1 MEKRRGISAA
11 FFCLPPLSGEVSHG
25 VCRDGRVENPG
36 AECYNGGK
44 RGDSMTDLQKK
55 LFSMADEKY
64 RDFQSKLMPTVP
76 KEKIIGIRTP
86 LLRKFAKD
94 FSKTPEA
101 EVFLKNLPHEY
112 YEENNLHAFLLEF
125 INDYEKAAEKVT
137 EFLPFV
143 DNWATCDSMSPK
155 IFGKHKKELLE
166 QIEIWLSAKDTY
178 SVRFGIKMLM
188 EHFLGEDFSPEYPE
202 KVVKIESEE
211 YYIRMMQAWYFATA
225 LAKNYNSVL
234 PFIEGRKLEKW
245 THNKAIQKA
254 VESYRIA
261 EERKTYLRKFKI

>member
-1 MEKRRGISAA
+1 MQ
-11 FFCLPPLSGEVSHG
+11 
-25 VCRDGRVENPG
+25 
-36 AECYNGGK
+36 
-44 RGDSMTDLQKK
+44 DLKSV

-94 FSKTPEA
+94 FSKNPEA
-101 EVFLKNLPHEY
+101 KVFIGNLPHEY
-112 YEENNLHAFLLEF
+112 YEENNLHAFLLEYMKDF
-125 INDYEKAAEKVT
+125 DGCAEEVT
-137 EFLPFV
+137 KFLPFV

-155 IFGKHKKELLE
+155 IFGENKEKLCGY
-166 QIEIWLSAKDTY
+166 IEKWLSAEDTY

-188 EHFLGEDFSPEYPE
+188 EHFLGEDFSSEYPE
-202 KVVKIESEE
+202 RVAKIKSEE

-225 LAKNYNSVL
+225 LAKQYDAVL
-234 PFIEGRKLEKW
+234 PFIENKKLEKW

-254 VESYRIA
+254 IESYRIT
-261 EERKTYLRKFKI
+261 EEQKKYLRTLKM

>member
-1 MEKRRGISAA
+1 MEKLKPI
-11 FFCLPPLSGEVSHG
+11 
-25 VCRDGRVENPG
+25 
-36 AECYNGGK
+36 
-44 RGDSMTDLQKK
+44 
-55 LFSMADEKY
+55 LFSMADENY

-101 EVFLKNLPHEY
+101 KIFLENLPHEF

-125 INDYEKAAEKVT
+125 ITDFDECAEAVT
-137 EFLPFV
+137 KFLPFV
-143 DNWATCDSMSPK
+143 DNWATCDSLSPK
-155 IFGKHKKELLE
+155 VFGKNKEKLLHR
-166 QIEIWLSAKDTY
+166 IEKWLSAGDTY

-188 EHFLGEDFSPEYPE
+188 EHFLGEDFSAGYPE
-202 KVVKIESEE
+202 RVAKIRSEE

-225 LAKNYNSVL
+225 LAKQYEAVL
-234 PFIEGRKLEKW
+234 PFIENRKLEKW

-254 VESYRIA
+254 IESYRIT
-261 EERKTYLRKFKI
+261 EEQKEYLRKFKI

>member
-1 MEKRRGISAA
+1 
-11 FFCLPPLSGEVSHG
+11 
-25 VCRDGRVENPG
+25 
-36 AECYNGGK
+36 
-44 RGDSMTDLQKK
+44 MTDLQKI

-64 RDFQSKLMPTVP
+64 RDFQSGLMPTVP

-86 LLRKFAKD
+86 VLRKFAKE
-94 FSKTPEA
+94 FSETPQA
-101 EVFLKNLPHEY
+101 EEFLKNLPHYY

-125 INDYEKAAEKVT
+125 ITDYEKAAEKVT

-155 IFGKHKKELLE
+155 IFRKHKAELPE
-166 QIEIWLSAKDTY
+166 QIEKWLLAEDTY

-188 EHFLGEDFSPEYPE
+188 EHFLGEDFRPEYAE
-202 KVVKIESEE
+202 RVAEIKSEE

-225 LAKNYNSVL
+225 LAKNYDEVL
-234 PFIEGRKLEKW
+234 PFIRERKLERW

-254 VESYRIA
+254 VESYRITDEQKA
-261 EERKTYLRKFKI
+261 YLRKFKM

>member
-1 MEKRRGISAA
+1 MQ
-11 FFCLPPLSGEVSHG
+11 
-25 VCRDGRVENPG
+25 
-36 AECYNGGK
+36 
-44 RGDSMTDLQKK
+44 DLKSV

-86 LLRKFAKD
+86 ILRKFAKD
-94 FSKTPEA
+94 FSKNPEA
-101 EVFLKNLPHEY
+101 EVFIENLPHEY

-125 INDYEKAAEKVT
+125 ITDFDECADEVT
-137 EFLPFV
+137 KFLPFV

-155 IFGKHKKELLE
+155 IFKKHKTELLE
-166 QIEIWLSAKDTY
+166 YIEKWLSGKDTY

-188 EHFLGEDFSPEYPE
+188 EHFLGEDFSDEYPE
-202 KVVKIESEE
+202 RVAKIKSEE

-225 LAKNYNSVL
+225 LAEQYDQVL
-234 PFIEGRKLEKW
+234 PFIENNKLEKW

-254 VESYRIA
+254 VESYRITD
-261 EERKTYLRKFKI
+261 EQKEYLRKLKR

>member
-1 MEKRRGISAA
+1 MQ
-11 FFCLPPLSGEVSHG
+11 
-25 VCRDGRVENPG
+25 
-36 AECYNGGK
+36 
-44 RGDSMTDLQKK
+44 DLKSV

-101 EVFLKNLPHEY
+101 EIFLKNLPHEY

-125 INDYEKAAEKVT
+125 IDDYRKAAERVT

-155 IFGKHKKELLE
+155 IFKKHKKELLE
-166 QIEIWLSAKDTY
+166 DIEKWISSKDVY
-178 SVRFGIKMLM
+178 SVRFGIRMLF
-188 EHFLGEDFSPEYPE
+188 EHFLGEDFS
-202 KVVKIESEE
+202 
-211 YYIRMMQAWYFATA
+211 A
-225 LAKNYNSVL
+225 
-234 PFIEGRKLEKW
+234 
-245 THNKAIQKA
+245 
-254 VESYRIA
+254 
-261 EERKTYLRKFKI
+261 

>member
-1 MEKRRGISAA
+1 
-11 FFCLPPLSGEVSHG
+11 
-25 VCRDGRVENPG
+25 
-36 AECYNGGK
+36 
-44 RGDSMTDLQKK
+44 MTELQEI

-64 RDFQSKLMPTVP
+64 RNFQSKLMPTVP

-86 LLRKFAKD
+86 ILRKFAKD

-101 EVFLKNLPHEY
+101 EIFISSLPHEY
-112 YEENNLHAFLLEF
+112 YEENNLHAFLLELMG
-125 INDYEKAAEKVT
+125 DYSETAKRVT

-166 QIEIWLSAKDTY
+166 EIEKWLSAKDTY

-188 EHFLGEDFSPEYPE
+188 EHFLGEDFSLEYPE
-202 KVVKIESEE
+202 AVAKIESEE

-225 LAKNYNSVL
+225 LAKNYDLVL
-234 PFIEGRKLEKW
+234 PFIKDRKLEKW

-254 VESYRIA
+254 AESYRITD
-261 EERKTYLRKFKI
+261 EQKKYLRMFKIK

>member
-1 MEKRRGISAA
+1 
-11 FFCLPPLSGEVSHG
+11 
-25 VCRDGRVENPG
+25 
-36 AECYNGGK
+36 
-44 RGDSMTDLQKK
+44 MTDLQAV

-64 RDFQSKLMPTVP
+64 KDFQSKLMPTVP
-76 KEKIIGIRTP
+76 KGKIIGIRTP

-101 EVFLKNLPHEY
+101 EDFLKNLPHEY

-125 INDYEKAAEKVT
+125 IKDYSKAAEKVT

-155 IFGKHKKELLE
+155 IFGKHKEELLGE
-166 QIEIWLSAKDTY
+166 IEKWIFSKDTY

-188 EHFLGEDFSPEYPE
+188 EHFLGENFSPEYPE
-202 KVVKIESEE
+202 KVAKIESEE

-225 LAKNYNSVL
+225 LAKNYDAVL
-234 PFIEGRKLEKW
+234 PFIENKKLEKW

-254 VESYRIA
+254 MESYRIT
-261 EERKTYLRKFKI
+261 EEQKAYLRKFKI

>member
-1 MEKRRGISAA
+1 MEKHRGISAVFFFA
-11 FFCLPPLSGEVSHG
+11 FEM
-25 VCRDGRVENPG
+25 
-36 AECYNGGK
+36 CYNIHK
-44 RGDSMTDLQKK
+44 RGDFVTDLQKE

-86 LLRKFAKD
+86 VLRKFAKD
-94 FSKTPEA
+94 FSKKPEA
-101 EVFLKNLPHEY
+101 EVFLKNIPHEY

-125 INDYEKAAEKVT
+125 IDDYSKAAEKVT

-155 IFGKHKKELLE
+155 IFGKHKAELLE
-166 QIEIWLSAKDTY
+166 HIEIWLSAKDTY

-188 EHFLGEDFSPEYPE
+188 EHFLGENFSLEYPGR
-202 KVVKIESEE
+202 VAKIESEE

-225 LAKNYNSVL
+225 LAKQYDAVL
-234 PFIEGRKLEKW
+234 PFIENRRLDKW

-254 VESYRIA
+254 TESYRITDGQK
-261 EERKTYLRKFKI
+261 EYLKTLKM

>member
-1 MEKRRGISAA
+1 
-11 FFCLPPLSGEVSHG
+11 
-25 VCRDGRVENPG
+25 
-36 AECYNGGK
+36 
-44 RGDSMTDLQKK
+44 
-55 LFSMADEKY
+55 MADEKY
-64 RDFQSKLMPTVP
+64 RNFQSKLIPTVP

-86 LLRKFAKD
+86 ILRKFAKD

-101 EVFLKNLPHEY
+101 EIFISSLPHEY
-112 YEENNLHAFLLEF
+112 YEENNLHAFLLELMG
-125 INDYEKAAEKVT
+125 DYSETAKRVT

-166 QIEIWLSAKDTY
+166 EIEKWLSAKDTY

-188 EHFLGEDFSPEYPE
+188 EHFLGEDFSLEYPE
-202 KVVKIESEE
+202 AVAKIESEE

-225 LAKNYNSVL
+225 LAKNYDSVL
-234 PFIEGRKLEKW
+234 PFIEGRELEKW

-254 VESYRIA
+254 TESYRITD
-261 EERKTYLRKFKI
+261 EQKEYLKMFKIK